1 MSKEKYFYVADFET
15 IVPISKQKFFTEHCN
30 NDEAYTEYL
39 KSFETSVWLACYAD
53 VSKIN
58 DKNTY
63 IVTDNIRDFLK
74 KLLYDISLLPDNIEP
89 VVFFHNLK
97 FDGSFL
103 LNFLNSLNLP
113 YETFISDMGA
123 WYSVEIET
131 DKHKITFR
139 DSLKVMNFKLSV
151 IAEQVLSND
160 NEEILKGETPLLTEK
175 PSLIK
180 EEWKEYVKRD
190 VEILGK
196 AIDGFYNNENY
207 KKFTSA
213 SEALYEF
220 KKTVGGSRKFRQIF
234 PILDEKTDTI
244 LRFGYRGGF
253 TFVNPKFQNKIIN
266 KKIDVYDVNSMYPST
281 MLNFALPYGKP
292 EIKNEYIEPKK
303 DKLCVYQGK
312 FCFDLK
318 KDKIPSIQIRDTSI
332 LSVIKKTKRDYLTTS
347 NDLFVNMVVTQ
358 YDLELM
364 KSHYNLDYEIEKTFI
379 FNAKKGMFDNYIK
392 KYQHRKEN
400 AENAFQKLDAKIKL
414 NSLYGKFGAK
424 IKQQQKI
431 PVFKDNILSFKNSD
445 VEIVDPVYLPVAMFI
460 TSICRYNIIT
470 DAQNNYENFIYSDTD
485 SLHLIHSN
493 NIDLPIHP
501 KKFGY
506 WKLEEQCTRGKY
518 LRPKLYIEETLKGEL
533 IVTGAGMTDEVK
545 KQVTFENFNFGE
557 KFEGKRAQTQVKG
570 GIIIYD
576 TEFTIR
582 ENFYL

>member
-1 MSKEKYFYVADFET
+1 
-15 IVPISKQKFFTEHCN
+15 
-30 NDEAYTEYL
+30 
-39 KSFETSVWLACYAD
+39 
-53 VSKIN
+53 
-58 DKNTY
+58 
-63 IVTDNIRDFLK
+63 
-74 KLLYDISLLPDNIEP
+74 
-89 VVFFHNLK
+89 
-97 FDGSFL
+97 
-103 LNFLNSLNLP
+103 
-113 YETFISDMGA
+113 
-123 WYSVEIET
+123 
-131 DKHKITFR
+131 
-139 DSLKVMNFKLSV
+139 
-151 IAEQVLSND
+151 
-160 NEEILKGETPLLTEK
+160 
-175 PSLIK
+175 
-180 EEWKEYVKRD
+180 
-190 VEILGK
+190 
-196 AIDGFYNNENY
+196 
-207 KKFTSA
+207 
-213 SEALYEF
+213 
-220 KKTVGGSRKFRQIF
+220 
-234 PILDEKTDTI
+234 
-244 LRFGYRGGF
+244 
-253 TFVNPKFQNKIIN
+253 
-266 KKIDVYDVNSMYPST
+266 MYPST

-292 EIKNEYIEPKK
+292 EIKNDYIEPKK
-303 DKLCVYQGK
+303 GKLCVYQGK

-318 KDKIPSIQIRDTSI
+318 KDKIPSIQIRDISV

-506 WKLEEQCTRGKY
+506 WKLEEQCSRGKY
-518 LRPKLYIEETLKGEL
+518 LRPKLYIEQTTDGKI

-557 KFEGKRAQTQVKG
+557 KFEGKRAQRQVKG